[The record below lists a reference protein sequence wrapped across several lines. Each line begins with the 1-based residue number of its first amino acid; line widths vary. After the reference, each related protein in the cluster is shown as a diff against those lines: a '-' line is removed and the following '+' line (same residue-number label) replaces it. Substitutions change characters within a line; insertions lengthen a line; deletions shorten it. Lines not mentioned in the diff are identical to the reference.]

1 MWWLVALAAC
11 VEEKEDGTGA
21 QSLLDCDPAKIEDQ
35 AAKNQ
40 FQLVFSA
47 CGSNAFGD
55 FAWSTDGHKL
65 YYQLG
70 MTSHVLLADHP
81 QRKTGVVPAPTA
93 VGPATWVSATRLVL
107 PVGPDAAV
115 KGGALRLATYDLET
129 NAVTYVDLPADLRD
143 PADLNRTRDP
153 DAIFLTAVRGEAPR
167 KLYQVS
173 LVDGATTPALEWLGP
188 IDTFTFTP
196 AADAVVVGRGQTV
209 TVHDATTGQ
218 AKGAWTPATRG
229 AIHPKGAWVVLEH
242 EGAPIQLMSAD
253 GETPSGDPVKP
264 PMLSFA
270 NVATGDRWLLETMQ
284 GSKFEWYEITDLYG
298 SFVLW
303 GFDGR
308 PYRRNIMLGDLLE
321 RAVGTEIDAVE
332 SGVRKMTEA
341 DDARYQAPVR

>member
-1 MWWLVALAAC
+1 MWWLAALTAC
-11 VEEKEDGTGA
+11 TEAEKEDGTGA
-21 QSLLDCDPAKIEDQ
+21 RSLLDCDTQGIEDQ

-40 FQLVFSA
+40 FQLAFAA
-47 CGSNAFGD
+47 CGSNSFGD

-93 VGPATWVSATRLVL
+93 IGPAAWVSATRVVV
-107 PVGPDAAV
+107 PVGPNEEV
-115 KGGALRLATYDLET
+115 ERGPLRLATFDLET
-129 NAVTYVDLPADLRD
+129 NAVAYVDLPADLRD
-143 PADLNRTRDP
+143 PSDLNRTRDP
-153 DAIFLTAVRGEAPR
+153 QKLYLTAIGADGAR
-167 KLYQVS
+167 KLYEVS
-173 LVDGATTPALEWLGP
+173 LADGATAPALGWLGP

-209 TVHDATTGQ
+209 TVHDATSGA

-229 AIHPKGAWVVLEH
+229 TIHPKGRWVVLEH
-242 EGAPIQLMSAD
+242 EGAPLQLMESD
-253 GETPSGDPVKP
+253 GKTPSGDPVKP

-270 NVATGDRWLLETMQ
+270 SVDSGGRWLLETIQ

-321 RAVGTEIDAVE
+321 RTTGAEIGVLKP
-332 SGVRKMTEA
+332 GVRAMTEA
-341 DDARYQAPVR
+341 DGATYTR